1 MMASFWLV
9 SCCGAARLYCTL
21 LHLPITRHLHT
32 HTHTLS
38 LSFFRSPPL
47 LEVIEQYVRRQGLRG
62 PFRLCDYGSAF
73 PTGASLFLS
82 FHVALIITINRWI
95 IQPRSFRQKKRE
107 KEEKQTHQRQDRNNK
122 IKENKKQRLKKDQ
135 NNNNKQQTTV

>member
-1 MMASFWLV
+1 MLFKQIKKNDSELLVGELLRCSPHLLYTTSPAYHSAS
-9 SCCGAARLYCTL
+9 
-21 LHLPITRHLHT
+21 PHT

-47 LEVIEQYVRRQGLRG
+47 LEVIEQYVRRQALRG

-82 FHVALIITINRWI
+82 FHVPLIIIINR
-95 IQPRSFRQKKRE
+95 
-107 KEEKQTHQRQDRNNK
+107 
-122 IKENKKQRLKKDQ
+122 
-135 NNNNKQQTTV
+135 